1 MKPLC
6 ILALAS
12 ALIII
17 PSCKKEEP
25 VYNGDGGKTPVP
37 EAVDLGIMIEK
48 ADGTEYNVKW
58 ASWNLGASS
67 EAEAGDYLCWGEIYA
82 KDHYDWESYKY
93 GYGTNENRVTKYCD
107 NPGDWGGK
115 KRKPDGIMSLLSED
129 DAATVRLGGR
139 WRIPSKAE
147 AEALF
152 ATKENKTDYTWTYET
167 IGGTPGWR
175 ITWNQNGNNIF
186 IPQVYSIEMDK
197 LQNTGTHNGL
207 YWIKDLE
214 TTLFAYIMCF
224 WGNNSSYCLNRQ
236 RFDGMSVRPVC
247 VE

>member
-37 EAVDLGIMIEK
+37 EAVDLGIMVEK

-67 EAEAGDYLCWGEIYA
+67 EAESGDYLCWGEIYA
-82 KDHYDWESYKY
+82 KEHYVWEEYKY
-93 GYGTNENRVTKYCD
+93 HYGPYQNKVTKYCD
-107 NPGDWGGK
+107 EPSEWGGK

-152 ATKENKTDYTWTYET
+152 ATKSNTADYTWTYEI
-167 IGGTPGWR
+167 IGGKPGWR

-186 IPQVYSIEMDK
+186 IPLAYSIEQDK
-197 LQNTGTHNGL
+197 LYDYGKPSGR
-207 YWIKDLE
+207 YWTKDLE
-214 TTLFAYIMCF
+214 TSIFVYIMCF
-224 WGNNSSYCLNRQ
+224 TSDSGAYCVHRE
-236 RFDGMSVRPVC
+236 RFDGMTVRPVC